1 MRETVADLPHLCRDC
16 LAAFSSP
23 EQVSNCPQCG
33 SPRIVAHEELETLGI
48 AHIDCDAFY
57 ASVEKRDNPDLR
69 DKPLIVGGGK
79 RGVVSTCCYI
89 ARMSGVRSAMP
100 MVTALRK
107 CPDAVV
113 LRPDMK
119 KYVAISRQIREMMLS
134 LTPEVEPLSIDEAFL
149 DLRGTERLHH
159 AYPAKS
165 LARLALEIENR
176 IGVTVSVGFSHNKFL
191 AKIASDLDKPRG
203 MALIGV
209 EETRSFLA
217 RQPIS
222 IIFGVGKVMAE
233 RLRKDGLVSI
243 GQLQT
248 MPASD
253 LIKRYGEMG
262 ARLAHLANGEDRRRV
277 STDREAKSISSET
290 TFFDDISDAGEL
302 QTILLNLCEKVAD
315 RMKKQKIVGHTL
327 TLKLKTAG
335 FTTRTRARH
344 LALPTQ
350 LAHVIYENAADLLL
364 KETDGTKYRLIGVG
378 LSGLESAHGEDPT
391 DLLEPA
397 IAKKAAAERAMDSVR
412 DKFGQD
418 AVVRGRLYRQNGSG
432 KQRDPESREK

>member
-1 MRETVADLPHLCRDC
+1 MSAPSGLPHLCRDC
-16 LAAFSSP
+16 LATFEATN
-23 EQVSNCPQCG
+23 QVSNCPECG
-33 SPRIVAHEELETLGI
+33 SPRLVAHEELQTLGI

-57 ASVEKRDNPDLR
+57 ASVEKRDNPELR

-113 LRPDMK
+113 VRPDMK
-119 KYVAISRQIREMMLS
+119 KYVGVSRQIRELMLA

-149 DLRGTERLHH
+149 DLRGTEKLHH
-159 AYPAKS
+159 AFPAQS
-165 LARLALEIENR
+165 LARMALAVEQQ
-176 IGVTVSVGFSHNKFL
+176 IGVTVSVGLSHNKFL

-209 EETRSFLA
+209 AETKSFLA

-222 IIFGVGKVMAE
+222 IIFGVGKVMTE
-233 RLRKDGLVSI
+233 RLRRDGLVSI

-248 MPASD
+248 MPAKD

-262 ARLAHLANGEDRRRV
+262 ARLAHLASGEDRRRV
-277 STDREAKSISSET
+277 STNRAAKSISSET
-290 TFFDDISDAGEL
+290 TFFDDISDASEL

-315 RMKKQKIVGHTL
+315 RLKKQKLVGHTL

-335 FTTRTRARH
+335 FTVRTRARH

-350 LAHVIYENAADLLL
+350 LAHVIYENAADLLI
-364 KETDGTKYRLIGVG
+364 KETDGTKYRLIGIG
-378 LSGLESAHGEDPT
+378 LSGFEPAHDGDPS
-391 DLLEPA
+391 DLLEPR
-397 IAKKAAAERAMDSVR
+397 IAKKAAAERAMDDVR
-412 DKFGQD
+412 HKFGQD
-418 AVVRGRLYRQNGSG
+418 AVVRGRLYRQNRSG
-432 KQRDPESREK
+432 KLRDPEL